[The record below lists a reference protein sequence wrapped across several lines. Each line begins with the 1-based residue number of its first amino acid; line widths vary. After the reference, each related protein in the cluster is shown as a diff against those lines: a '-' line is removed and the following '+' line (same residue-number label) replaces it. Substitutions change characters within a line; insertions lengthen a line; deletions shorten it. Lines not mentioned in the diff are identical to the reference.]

1 MTYSRKPRK
10 ISLESLSKASGQ
22 LEDTQLERWCKAQ
35 ADKSRNLKMCMD
47 GVQEKENEKLE
58 EMRLEGRRNAEAARR
73 YEQLALLLR
82 RKRLGEGMRWLR
94 KAATAPLGE
103 HPVM

>member
-1 MTYSRKPRK
+1 M
-10 ISLESLSKASGQ
+10 
-22 LEDTQLERWCKAQ
+22 
-35 ADKSRNLKMCMD
+35 
-47 GVQEKENEKLE
+47 QEKENEKLE

-94 KAATAPLGE
+94 KAATAPLDE